1 MPAKKHSKH
10 ISINMPISN
19 DTIREYKEIMKND
32 YGLNINYNDAKNEL
46 YILANYFETLIN
58 INIQNYDHEK

>member
-1 MPAKKHSKH
+1 
-10 ISINMPISN
+10 
-19 DTIREYKEIMKND
+19 MKND